1 MNIGALIVLLKF
13 FEGSGLTNKAPP
25 TFTRPTFFQKKERVS
40 SGKGQGAR
48 VDLGL
53 LRYFK

>member
-13 FEGSGLTNKAPP
+13 FEGSGLTRKAPP
-25 TFTRPTFFQKKERVS
+25 TVTCPTFFQKKERVP
-40 SGKGQGAR
+40 SGKGQGVR

-53 LRYFK
+53 LRHFK

>member
-1 MNIGALIVLLKF
+1 MDLGAIITLLKF
-13 FEGSGLTNKAPP
+13 FEGSGLTRKAPP
-25 TFTRPTFFQKKERVS
+25 TVTRPTFFQKKERVS

-53 LRYFK
+53 LRHFK

>member
-1 MNIGALIVLLKF
+1 MNIITLLKLIVDSGVVSPTTPTT
-13 FEGSGLTNKAPP
+13 GSKTWKDFPFKRI
-25 TFTRPTFFQKKERVS
+25 T

-53 LRYFK
+53 LRHFK